1 MSSEVM
7 NALFGLFGLVNG
19 GECSA
24 FFLGAPPHMLPVSPG
39 PKACGQARGRVS
51 SACACH
57 EAIKDAKAS
66 KDTAGG
72 VKDLLTTRQ
81 LVSDYLLLQ
90 AVSLFSVFRLLYL
103 AIQRQCLWL
112 LRWALKSVRSKA
124 LCSNS
129 ESFPWFESSPLAI
142 MGFGG

>member
-1 MSSEVM
+1 MT
-7 NALFGLFGLVNG
+7 ALLF
-19 GECSA
+19 
-24 FFLGAPPHMLPVSPG
+24 APPHMLSVSPG

-51 SACACH
+51 AGACACH

-66 KDTAGG
+66 KDVAGG
-72 VKDLLTTRQ
+72 VKDLQTTRQ

-90 AVSLFSVFRLLYL
+90 AVLLFSVLWLLHL

-112 LRWALKSVRSKA
+112 LRWALKSVCSKA

-129 ESFPWFESSPLAI
+129 ESFPWFESSPFAI